1 MTPINFIYTHILI
14 ILKNINVLYIIQ
26 INTSHN
32 EFKSD
37 LIIFYYLLSNLTK
50 FFFPFT

>member
-1 MTPINFIYTHILI
+1 MTPINYTHTHTLI

-37 LIIFYYLLSNLTK
+37 LIIFILYLL
-50 FFFPFT
+50 FIE

>member
-1 MTPINFIYTHILI
+1 MTPINYIHTHTLI

-37 LIIFYYLLSNLTK
+37 LIIFILYLL
-50 FFFPFT
+50 FIE